1 MALILVIDDD
11 FATQVL
17 LKRSLE
23 KQGYE
28 IIVANNGKEGIAK
41 ALETN
46 PALIICDWIMPYLSG
61 LEVCRQLKAMS
72 QLSTTFF
79 ILLTSLDSVEAR
91 IEGLDAG
98 SDDFLCKPIQMSELE
113 ARVRS
118 GLRLHQ
124 LSRDLQQQKQ
134 LLEAELS
141 EAADYVT
148 SILPEPMQHSALS
161 IDTRFIPSRKLG
173 GDSYDYFW
181 LDEKHLVFYLLDV
194 AGHGLRASLPSLSV
208 INLLRSRNLK
218 DADYYQPS
226 SVISSLNQAFQID
239 DRNDKYFTMWYG
251 VYNRQ
256 NRQLVYSSAGHPP
269 GILLG
274 NPRKKPISDQRLK
287 TVGVPVGMFP
297 NAEYID
303 SALTVEKGSSLYVF
317 SDGIYEIEQENG
329 SFWGLEK
336 FVTVLQKYQQTS
348 ERDLDRL
355 LQFVRNW
362 HPRFQFEDDLSIL
375 QIDFH

>member
-1 MALILVIDDD
+1 M
-11 FATQVL
+11 
-17 LKRSLE
+17 
-23 KQGYE
+23 
-28 IIVANNGKEGIAK
+28 
-41 ALETN
+41 
-46 PALIICDWIMPYLSG
+46 
-61 LEVCRQLKAMS
+61 
-72 QLSTTFF
+72 
-79 ILLTSLDSVEAR
+79 EAR